1 MKYQITRLVMLGTLL
16 PQMVGWSVHAAP
28 VTYDIAFTQ
37 TWLAHDPSEP
47 GYEWLGQ
54 RLLTG
59 QLTIDDAVLGPT
71 HANTAY
77 GPSAPELAA
86 IISYTVTLDGKV
98 YYFDQPYTQA
108 VLAPPFITVIQTD
121 AAGEIVDLQG
131 AFRLPGT
138 LSTVLLGRE
147 GWEGTYMDLQQSDP
161 FGNSWVSSGTY
172 GVSPAAIPEPATLA
186 LVGAALLGVVA
197 MRSRVRRRGVAAVGV
212 P

>member
-1 MKYQITRLVMLGTLL
+1 MLGTLL
-16 PQMVGWSVHAAP
+16 PLLVAWSVHAAP
-28 VTYDIAFTQ
+28 VTYNIAFTQ

-47 GYEWLGQ
+47 GYEWLGP

-59 QLTIDDAVLGPT
+59 QLTIDDTVLGPT
-71 HANTAY
+71 HANTTY

-108 VLAPPFITVIQTD
+108 VLAPPFSTVIQTD
-121 AAGEIVDLQG
+121 AAGDIVDLQG

-161 FGNSWVSSGTY
+161 FGNTWVSSGTY
-172 GVSPAAIPEPATLA
+172 GVSPATIPEPATLA
-186 LVGAALLGVVA
+186 LVGVALLGLA
-197 MRSRVRRRGVAAVGV
+197 ASRRNEQYTGAIK
-212 P
+212 